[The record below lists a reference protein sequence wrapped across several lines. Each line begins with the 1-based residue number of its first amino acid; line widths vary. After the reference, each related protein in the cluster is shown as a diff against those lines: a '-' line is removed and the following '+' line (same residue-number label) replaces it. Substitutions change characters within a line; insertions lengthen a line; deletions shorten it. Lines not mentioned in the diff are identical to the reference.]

1 MAKGFMSAI
10 RERVA
15 ASADG
20 TIFVSSDFADLAD
33 SNTVRQCL
41 FRLVKDGTLRRI
53 LRGIYEKPKYS
64 SFLEE
69 FVAAD
74 PDAVAKALARSY
86 HWTIAPTGSTAL
98 NLLGLST
105 QVPAV
110 WTFVSDGPYR
120 TYVWERTKLT
130 FKHRTNREV
139 TGLSYGTALVVQA
152 LKTLRKS
159 GVTPEVIRRLSD
171 VEKRICLQEAREATD
186 WVYDAIRKICGADGS
201 PRRQLILP
209 IRAAGVPAPC
219 SAGLLQGPWKK
230 FSKSLDRVF
239 QSAL

>member
-1 MAKGFMSAI
+1 MAKGFMNAI
-10 RERVA
+10 RERVL
-15 ASADG
+15 SSYDG
-20 TIFVSSDFADLAD
+20 SIFASSDFADLAD

-41 FRLVKDGTLRRI
+41 NRLVRDGTLNRI
-53 LRGIYEKPKYS
+53 LQGIYEKPKYS
-64 SFLEE
+64 RLLEE
-69 FVAAD
+69 FIAPS
-74 PDAVAKALARSY
+74 PDAVAKALARAY
-86 HWTIAPTGSTAL
+86 HWTIAPSGVAAL

-159 GVTPEVIRRLSD
+159 GVTPEVIRRLSRRLSD

-201 PRRQLILP
+201 SQ
-209 IRAAGVPAPC
+209 APADP
-219 SAGLLQGPWKK
+219 AH
-230 FSKSLDRVF
+230 
-239 QSAL
+239 

>member
-1 MAKGFMSAI
+1 MAKGFMSAT

-110 WTFVSDGPYR
+110 CSYVSDGPYR
-120 TYVWERTKLT
+120 TYVWKRTKLT

-139 TGLSYGTALVVQA
+139 AGLSYTTVLVVQA
-152 LKTLRKS
+152 LKALGKS
-159 GVTPEVIRRLSD
+159 GITPEVIRSLSHRLPD
-171 VEKRICLQEAREATD
+171 VEKRICLQEAKEATD
-186 WVYDAIRKICGADGS
+186 WVYDAIRKVCGTGGS
-201 PRRQLILP
+201 SWDP
-209 IRAAGVPAPC
+209 AA
-219 SAGLLQGPWKK
+219 LFK
-230 FSKSLDRVF
+230 
-239 QSAL
+239 